1 MNENKQMT
9 HHCLQVAPRTVG
21 GEEPVKQKH
30 NLLGVLIR
38 RVRRGWVSGNRHPL
52 HQIFLKMVCWALVEK
67 PVSQVEEGGNKRK
80 SKLQKS
86 QETW

>member
-30 NLLGVLIR
+30 NLLGVLNLPENG
-38 RVRRGWVSGNRHPL
+38 VLSTSG
-52 HQIFLKMVCWALVEK
+52 KAGVT
-67 PVSQVEEGGNKRK
+67 S
-80 SKLQKS
+80 
-86 QETW
+86 